1 MNKKILKSV
10 IILVVACLIPVLL
23 LTACA
28 KEKNVSSIQIV
39 QGSFKEIYALDENI
53 NLSHAKLLVTYTD
66 GSTANVSITSAMVSG
81 FDTSTTTTG
90 RTLTVTYKGK
100 SANFIYKV
108 QNSVSVETAFRFN
121 LGVAENEAKNGYE
134 VSIKAQNVGDGIYAL
149 RFTLST
155 SGGIALIEPTL
166 KLGSEFKM
174 QIYSS
179 SASSMVIVVYSYSG
193 YDSVPEGAEIFAV
206 KATKP
211 NEKGTINIQNASVSD
226 GANDFIVP
234 QAEYKI
240 GE

>member
-28 KEKNVSSIQIV
+28 KEKSVSSIQIV
-39 QGSFKEIYALDENI
+39 QGSFKEIYALDENL

-81 FDTSTTTTG
+81 FDASTTTTG

-121 LGVAENEAKNGYE
+121 LGVVENEAKNGYE

>member
-28 KEKNVSSIQIV
+28 NEKNVSSIQIV

-66 GSTANVSITSAMVSG
+66 GSTANVSVTSAMVSG

-179 SASSMVIVVYSYSG
+179 SASSMVIVVYSDSG

>member
-39 QGSFKEIYALDENI
+39 QGSFKEIYALDENL

-179 SASSMVIVVYSYSG
+179 SASSMVIVVYSDSG

-226 GANDFIVP
+226 GANDYIVP

>member
-39 QGSFKEIYALDENI
+39 QGSFKEIYALDENL

-121 LGVAENEAKNGYE
+121 LGVAENEAKNGYD

-179 SASSMVIVVYSYSG
+179 SASSMVIVVYSASG

>member
-39 QGSFKEIYALDENI
+39 QGSVKEIYALDENL

-179 SASSMVIVVYSYSG
+179 SASSMVIVVYSDSG

-226 GANDFIVP
+226 GANDYIVP